1 MSEDNEIL
9 NSLHKSINELLDVV
23 RTDDE
28 PKAQEQK
35 APEPEPV
42 KTINQETIEKPTN
55 SIIDNVKN
63 NVSNMFESKE
73 QQPTQQ
79 PQQQAQPQLSDFMNF
94 SMPSI
99 PNRSD
104 FMQQLNKD
112 YNTFNVESEKK
123 SIVSFVVPA
132 GIIAVATAILL
143 NGKPVVKDSVNYIS
157 SASTNWG

>member
-1 MSEDNEIL
+1 MSENDNEIL

-23 RTDDE
+23 KTDDE
-28 PKAQEQK
+28 PVK

-42 KTINQETIEKPTN
+42 KEPEPVVKEPTN
-55 SIIDNVKN
+55 NIIDNVKST
-63 NVSNMFESKE
+63 VSNMFESKE